1 MPRYHITIT
10 SQSGQAMIDLVRK
23 HKIQVLDHGARR
35 SKEAGFVVHAI
46 VSDADIQRLQDA
58 GYNVEKLE
66 DVDEVGRARQKEVG
80 RGDRYKEKQQY

>member
-1 MPRYHITIT
+1 MT
-10 SQSGQAMIDLVRK
+10 DLVRK

-46 VSDADIQRLQDA
+46 VSDPDIQRLQDA

-66 DVDEVGRARQKEVG
+66 DVDEVGQLAK
-80 RGDRYKEKQQY
+80 KK

>member
-1 MPRYHITIT
+1 
-10 SQSGQAMIDLVRK
+10 MIDLVRK